1 MTTLRHRIMHVQDN
15 HGQAM
20 AGQHPAG
27 TGATP
32 MVMPLHQLTYLPNE
46 GYPWGTAVYEDL
58 APMWAPDGALI
69 PSTHPAGT
77 ARVVPAGRASPAH
90 R

>member
-1 MTTLRHRIMHVQDN
+1 MSALRARIMGVQSN

-27 TGATP
+27 TSATP
-32 MVMPLHQLTYLPNE
+32 MVMPLHQLTYTPNE
-46 GYPWGTAVYEDL
+46 GYPWGTAVYEDIV
-58 APMWAPDGALI
+58 PMWAADGALI
-69 PSTHPAGT
+69 PSTTPARPP
-77 ARVVPAGRASPAH
+77 AVIPAGRASPAH